1 MRKGSATLPHRLRGS
16 MPSPNNSK
24 PFCKLIANI
33 KRTDEFDELARL
45 EDGTECKLKVRD
57 KNINFQRNGINNF
70 VTILDPI

>member
-1 MRKGSATLPHRLRGS
+1 M
-16 MPSPNNSK
+16 
-24 PFCKLIANI
+24 
-33 KRTDEFDELARL
+33 DEFDELARL

>member
-1 MRKGSATLPHRLRGS
+1 MRKGSATS
-16 MPSPNNSK
+16 PSRFHAVPNNSK
-24 PFCKLIANI
+24 PFCKLIANF